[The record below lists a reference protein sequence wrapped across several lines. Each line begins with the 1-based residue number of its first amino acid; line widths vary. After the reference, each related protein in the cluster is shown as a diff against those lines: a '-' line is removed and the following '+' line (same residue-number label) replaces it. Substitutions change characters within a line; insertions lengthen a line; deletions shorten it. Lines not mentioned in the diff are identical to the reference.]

1 MNSYERIYNILVEM
15 QQRPL
20 KTDSLTGMIFRRT
33 EAGEDLVREK
43 EGGSWRPWR
52 RVDKKPKKK

>member
-20 KTDSLTGMIFRRT
+20 KTDPLTGKIFRHT
-33 EAGEDLVREK
+33 GTGKNLVRDK
-43 EGGSWRPWR
+43 EGGPWR
-52 RVDKKPKKK
+52 KINKKPKKK

>member
-1 MNSYERIYNILVEM
+1 MNSYDRIYNLLVEM

-33 EAGEDLVREK
+33 EAGEDLVRYK
-43 EGGSWRPWR
+43 EGGRWRKK
-52 RVDKKPKKK
+52 DKKPKKK

>member
-33 EAGEDLVREK
+33 EAGEDLVRYK
-43 EGGSWRPWR
+43 EGGRWRKK
-52 RVDKKPKKK
+52 DKKPKKK